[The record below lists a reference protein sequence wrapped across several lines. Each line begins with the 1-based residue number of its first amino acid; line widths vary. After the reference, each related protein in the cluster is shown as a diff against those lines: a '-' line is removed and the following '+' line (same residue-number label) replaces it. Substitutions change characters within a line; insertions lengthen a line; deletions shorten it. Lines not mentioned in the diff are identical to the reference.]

1 MNLENQAHIS
11 LEIDKI
17 IHSIARASRTD
28 LGLAAFKRISLA
40 KDLKELTK
48 RQGVFQSIEEYRNS
62 RGELPWD
69 NRLSA
74 ISPLLDE
81 AKQSALL
88 LGQELIIIRRLLV
101 LSLRLRD
108 IFFEARVIWPDF
120 AELLKGLRDFS
131 DELSLLSILDE
142 SGHLYDHASDR
153 LARLREK
160 LSRIQDSVRR
170 RGQAFLNEADISSS
184 LQERVLAMRNGRYV
198 VLVRQD
204 ALGSFPGLV
213 MDRSTSGNSVYIEP
227 QILVSLNNDLIV
239 CQQDLIT
246 EERRILRRL
255 TEKML
260 AREKALLEAEKIIG
274 MLDLFY
280 ALSEKIKVA
289 GWNLPILSEKRLFHF
304 SQAKHPLL
312 GENAVPSTISC
323 GEKYRILLVTGPNT
337 GGKTVALKTAG
348 VCLALGWYGF
358 PIPAEETSI
367 LGNIDNLY
375 ADIGD
380 EQSIEQNLSTFSAHV
395 THLRDILSTATEN
408 SLILLDELGAGT
420 DPEEGAALGIAFL
433 DSFLQRRSLVLAT
446 THHNPIKRFALATKG
461 IETASVEF
469 NSETLYPTYRLLIGI
484 PGKSNALLIA
494 QRLGLP
500 QSVIERARGAMQIS
514 DLSMEDMIADLQN
527 KRTLLEKEN
536 KALDRAQKEAEKL
549 RILYENKSF
558 ELLTKKQ
565 NVLEEADKKAAQIIE
580 EAEMAAKKLLKKVES
595 IAESSS
601 RREIHALQN
610 EMSAIKEDIATR
622 SEERDD
628 LKIQHLVRSAP
639 QISPLAVGDLVSVA
653 GSNIRGT
660 LLRLDDR
667 KGVIEVGA
675 TRMEIARK
683 KIIKINETAQPN
695 PAVRVKVA
703 APVGVPS
710 SIMVRGMTVD
720 EALPILEQYLDRA
733 YRYGY
738 DEVTVIHGRGEGIL
752 RREVQALCKRTPYIL
767 EQRLGG
773 PGEGGFGVTII
784 RFKK

>member
-1 MNLENQAHIS
+1 MNLEHQAHVS

-17 IHSIARASRTD
+17 IQNIARASRTD
-28 LGLAAFKRISLA
+28 LGLAAFKRIGVA
-40 KDLKELTK
+40 KDLKELLK
-48 RQGVFQSIEEYRNS
+48 RQRLFQSVEEFRRS
-62 RGELPWD
+62 KGELPWD

-74 ISPLLDE
+74 VSPLIEE

-88 LGQELIIIRRLLV
+88 LGEELIIVRRLLL
-101 LSLRLRD
+101 LSLRLREV
-108 IFFEARVIWPDF
+108 FFESRTKWPDF
-120 AELLKGLRDFS
+120 LDLLKGLRDFS
-131 DELSLLSILDE
+131 DEVKLLSILDE

-160 LSRIQDSVRR
+160 LSRIQDGVRR
-170 RGQAFLNEADISSS
+170 RGQAFLNEVDISSS

-227 QILVSLNNDLIV
+227 QVLVTLNNDLIV
-239 CQQDLIT
+239 CQQDLII

-255 TEKML
+255 TEKIL
-260 AREKALLEAEKIIG
+260 AREKALLDAEKIIG

-280 ALSEKIKVA
+280 ALSEKIRNE
-289 GWNLPILSEKRLFHF
+289 GWNIPIISEKRLFNF
-304 SQAKHPLL
+304 VQAKHPLL
-312 GENAVPSTISC
+312 GKSAIASTISC

-348 VCLALGWYGF
+348 VCVALGWYGF
-358 PIPAEETSI
+358 PIPADDTSV

-433 DSFLQRRSLVLAT
+433 DYFLQRRSLVLAT
-446 THHNPIKRFALATKG
+446 THHNPIKRFALATKA

-469 NSETLYPTYRLLIGI
+469 NTETLYPTYRLLIGI

-500 QSVIERARGAMQIS
+500 QSVIERARAAMQTS
-514 DLSMEDMIADLQN
+514 DLSMEDMIADLQD
-527 KRTLLEKEN
+527 KRTLLEREN
-536 KALDRAQKEAEKL
+536 KDLDRARKEAEKL
-549 RILYENKSF
+549 RVAYENKSF
-558 ELLTKKQ
+558 ELLAKKESL
-565 NVLEEADKKAAQIIE
+565 LEEADKKAAQIIA
-580 EAEMAAKKLLKKVES
+580 EAEDAAKKLLKRIDAIS
-595 IAESSS
+595 ESSV
-601 RREIHALQN
+601 RREIHGLQN
-610 EMSAIKEDIATR
+610 DMTLIKENISKR
-622 SEERDD
+622 GNQRDD
-628 LKIQHLVRSAP
+628 LRIEHLVRSAP
-639 QISPLAVGDLVSVA
+639 QLSPLVVGDLVSVA
-653 GSNIRGT
+653 GSNIKGT
-660 LLRLDDR
+660 LIRLDDR

-683 KIIKINETAQPN
+683 KIIKINQINEPG
-695 PAVRVKVA
+695 PAVRVKVTT
-703 APVGVPS
+703 PTGVPS
-710 SIMVRGMTVD
+710 SVMVRGMTVD
-720 EALPILEQYLDRA
+720 EALPVLEQYLDRA
-733 YRYGY
+733 YRSGY

-773 PGEGGFGVTII
+773 PGEGGFGVTIVQ
-784 RFKK
+784 FKK